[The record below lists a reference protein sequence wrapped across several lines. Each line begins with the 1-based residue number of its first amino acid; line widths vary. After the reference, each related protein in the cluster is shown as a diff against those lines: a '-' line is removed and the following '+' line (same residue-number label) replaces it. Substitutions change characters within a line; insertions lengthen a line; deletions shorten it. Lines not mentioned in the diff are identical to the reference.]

1 MPSVTFRKNF
11 CDIWAGNLFW
21 TIIEVG
27 QVYNLY
33 RYACGAGTGT
43 HICLQGNP
51 LRKLATA
58 TDPDEVVEIDP
69 AALTLS
75 T

>member
-1 MPSVTFRKNF
+1 M
-11 CDIWAGNLFW
+11 
-21 TIIEVG
+21 
-27 QVYNLY
+27 YNLY